1 MKAAVL
7 TRFGLPPKFEE
18 ADEPETRNP
27 NEVILYVKA
36 ASVKNLDKA
45 RASGTHYASYEQL
58 PAIAGID
65 AVGVLE
71 DGTKVY
77 AQGLQGTLAE
87 KTLIDK
93 NNYTRIPENLDFATA
108 AALPNAV
115 IGATMALLF
124 RADFQ
129 KGQTV
134 LVNGATGVT
143 GQLLVQVAKYYK
155 AGQIIVTG
163 RNPEALRKLKHIGA
177 DDVISLQDK
186 EEDIISQLKKLHK
199 KHPVDIVID
208 YIWGRPAELVL
219 TALKGGG
226 LHNYTHKTKVIT
238 AGAMAG
244 ENISLSSGFLRS
256 SAIEILGSGIGSLS
270 KEEMVKFHKEILPE
284 MFALA
289 VEGHLTINTECYP
302 LESIEKVWDMP
313 LQGGKRL
320 VITI

>member
-1 MKAAVL
+1 MKAALL
-7 TRFGLPPKFEE
+7 TRFGLPPKLEE
-18 ADEPETRNP
+18 VDDPQLHTSD
-27 NEVILYVKA
+27 EVILYVKA

-58 PAIAGID
+58 PAIVGID
-65 AVGVLE
+65 AVGILD

-87 KTLIDK
+87 KTRIDK
-93 NNYTRIPENLDFATA
+93 NHYTRIPENLDFATA

-129 KGQTV
+129 KGQNV
-134 LVNGATGVT
+134 LINGATGVT

-155 AGQIIVTG
+155 AGRIMVTG
-163 RNPEALRKLKHIGA
+163 RNPEALRKLKNMGA
-177 DDVISLQDK
+177 DEVISLQDK
-186 EEDIISQLKKLHK
+186 EEDIISQLKRLHQQY
-199 KHPVDIVID
+199 PVDIVID
-208 YIWGRPAELVL
+208 YIWGRPVELIL
-219 TALKGGG
+219 SALKGGG
-226 LHNYTHKTKVIT
+226 LHNYTHKTKVVT

-244 ENISLSSGFLRS
+244 DNISLSSGFLRS

-270 KEEMVKFHKEILPE
+270 KEEMEKFHKEILPE
-284 MFALA
+284 MFRLA
-289 VEGHLTINTECYP
+289 AEGYLTVSTEVYP
-302 LESIEKVWDMP
+302 LEVIEEVWDAP

-320 VITI
+320 VIMI